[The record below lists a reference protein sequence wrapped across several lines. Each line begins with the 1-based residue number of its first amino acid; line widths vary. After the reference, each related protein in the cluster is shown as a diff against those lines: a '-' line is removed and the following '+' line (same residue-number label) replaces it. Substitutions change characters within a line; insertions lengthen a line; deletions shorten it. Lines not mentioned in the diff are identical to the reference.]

1 MNVAMTG
8 NLRHNWTTEETR
20 LLLAV
25 TMKEKEWRSHD
36 GESLGVNEASG
47 PGLQKKNS

>member
-1 MNVAMTG
+1 MNVAVTG
-8 NLRHNWTTEETR
+8 SLRHNWTTEETR

-25 TMKEKEWRSHD
+25 TVEEKAWRPHG
-36 GESLGVNEASG
+36 GESLGANEASG

>member
-8 NLRHNWTTEETR
+8 NLRHNWTTDETR

-25 TMKEKEWRSHD
+25 TMEEKKWCD
-36 GESLGVNEASG
+36 GESLGANEASG